1 MKVISNYEIKS
12 DKLAKIISNYLWDKN
27 KEEYKY
33 QEEASELLYVIEGI
47 KDIKTLT
54 ERICA
59 FYLNMKIDDKFSNYE
74 ELSKLIARDYL
85 DFLVSQ

>member
-1 MKVISNYEIKS
+1 MKIISNYEIKS
-12 DKLAKIISNYLWDKN
+12 DKLSKIISNYLWDKN

-33 QEEASELLYVIEGI
+33 QEEASELLYVIEGV

-54 ERICA
+54 ERISS
-59 FYLNMKIDDKFSNYE
+59 FYLNLKIDDKFSNYE

-85 DFLVSQ
+85 DFLSNQ

>member
-1 MKVISNYEIKS
+1 MKIISNYEIKS
-12 DKLAKIISNYLWDKN
+12 DKLSKIISNYLWDKN

-33 QEEASELLYVIEGI
+33 QEEASELLYIIEGV

-54 ERICA
+54 ERISS
-59 FYLNMKIDDKFSNYE
+59 FYLNLKIDDKFSNYE

-85 DFLVSQ
+85 DFLSNQ

>member
-1 MKVISNYEIKS
+1 MKIISNYEIKS
-12 DKLAKIISNYLWDKN
+12 DKLSKIISNYLWDKN

-33 QEEASELLYVIEGI
+33 QEEASELLYIIEGV

-54 ERICA
+54 ERISS
-59 FYLNMKIDDKFSNYE
+59 FYLNFKIDDKFSNYE

-85 DFLVSQ
+85 DFLSNQ